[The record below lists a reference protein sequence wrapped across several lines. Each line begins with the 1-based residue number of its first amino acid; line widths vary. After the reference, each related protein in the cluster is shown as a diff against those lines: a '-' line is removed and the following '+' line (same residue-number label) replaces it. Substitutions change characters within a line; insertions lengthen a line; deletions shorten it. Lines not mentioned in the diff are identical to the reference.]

1 MMRCAREKG
10 VDAHLESANLALF
23 FFKWMEGKRESRLE
37 LKCLPI
43 ELIDGGGGFCGDD
56 R

>member
-1 MMRCAREKG
+1 MQQRKALTHILK
-10 VDAHLESANLALF
+10 VLTWLF

>member
-1 MMRCAREKG
+1 MQERK
-10 VDAHLESANLALF
+10 ALTHILKVLTWL